1 MELALLYFSIGTS
14 FVEFFEYFF
23 NILAMHKYN
32 VRVDE

>member
-1 MELALLYFSIGTS
+1 MELALLCFSIGTS
-14 FVEFFEYFF
+14 FVEFHEHFF